1 LTVSIIEKT
10 SHTALLS
17 FCMMGWAI
25 FKKLLLTTNSKWGQ
39 QGGMGKYLLMT
50 SASFFK
56 MVYSILSGKRRGR

>member
-1 LTVSIIEKT
+1 
-10 SHTALLS
+10 
-17 FCMMGWAI
+17 MMGWAI

-39 QGGMGKYLLMT
+39 RGGMGKYLLMT